1 MQEYVPY
8 IILGLI
14 LFICVFFFAQA
25 MSLVNTGRKTPKNA

>member
-14 LFICVFFFAQA
+14 MLMVIVFFAQA